1 MASILNVDK
10 INNAAGTSAVTIDA
24 SSGKPSFPNGATLP
38 TGSVLQVVQSTYS
51 TQYTV
56 NTQAWNNTPFTG
68 TITPTSA
75 TSKVLALCQ
84 IPLMSYINNSNEC
97 IGFGRLARD
106 ASNFSGSIVANG
118 YDYGGN
124 GQIINHTAALNWLD
138 SPATTSALTYTF
150 QMWHHVGVETRLIY
164 QNADASMI
172 LMEIAG

>member
-1 MASILNVDK
+1 MALSK
-10 INNAAGTSAVTIDA
+10 IPTNMYNPFALSLAASDM
-24 SSGKPSFPNGATLP
+24 P
-38 TGSVLQVVQSTYS
+38 TGAVLQVVQSTHG
-51 TQYTV
+51 TQV
-56 NTQAWNNTPFTG
+56 VANSQAWTDTGFTG
-68 TITPTSA
+68 AITPTSA

-138 SPATTSALTYTF
+138 SPATTSAITYTF
-150 QMWHHVGVETRLIY
+150 QLWHHQGTETRLIY

>member
-1 MASILNVDK
+1 MGLIKLN
-10 INNAAGTSAVTIDA
+10 NSSLSAVTA
-24 SSGKPSFPNGATLP
+24 AGLPSGT
-38 TGSVLQVVQSTYS
+38 VLQVVQSTHS
-51 TQYTV
+51 SQFTA
-56 NTQAWNNTPFTG
+56 NTQAWNDTGFTG

-97 IGFGRLARD
+97 IGFGRLYRD
-106 ASNFSGSIVANG
+106 ASNFSGSIVVNG

-138 SPATTSALTYTF
+138 APTTTSAITYTF
-150 QMWHHVGVETRLIY
+150 QLWHHVGTETRLIY
-164 QNADASMI
+164 QSADASMI